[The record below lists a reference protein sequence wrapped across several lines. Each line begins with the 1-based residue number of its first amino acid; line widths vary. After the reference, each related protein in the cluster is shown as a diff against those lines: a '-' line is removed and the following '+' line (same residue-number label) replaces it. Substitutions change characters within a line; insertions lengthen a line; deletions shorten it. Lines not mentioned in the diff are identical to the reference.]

1 MKIEGKVATIIF
13 KNEVNNWTVLLVKQ
27 KGGYITCVGETDEI
41 EVDDDLEFEGELVSH
56 KVYGEQFKFSSYK
69 KILPKTTSALITYI
83 ADNISGVGK
92 KTAKNIVDTFGEET
106 VNVIRFSM
114 DKLYEIKGLNTEKIE
129 RLNDFFNSEWEKW
142 NTIEFLSKFQI
153 STIIANRIYQAVG
166 KDTIDIIKENPYS
179 LLGFVRALNFK
190 IVDSIGKN
198 IGIALDNPDRLDSGV
213 IYAIDKITEFGHTCV
228 EKENL
233 IKYCVELL
241 EVDDAE
247 ISQSITRLVLSNKLY
262 IDKVDMQDFVFRQS
276 MYLAEEDVAK
286 SIIEHTRQSIKVNDL
301 TALISKVSKNNN
313 IELSQE
319 QKNAISTCLNNMISI
334 VTGGPGT
341 GKTTII
347 KCIIDILEEQK
358 KNYVLC
364 APTGRAAKRIT
375 QTTGKEAKTLH
386 RLLEISKIDDN
397 DIDLFYEYQV
407 KQVEDEVVIVDE
419 ASMIDIMMM
428 NNLVKGIKP
437 NTQLIIVGD
446 VNQLPSVGPGSVLK
460 DIILS
465 DIVPTVELKQI
476 YRQSAKSDIVM
487 NAHRVNEGIYPEF
500 KTKDTDLFFIGT
512 KTIEQTLSEI
522 SSLITYRLESYSNLD
537 VLKDLQILTPVK
549 KTELGTI
556 ELNQKIQEILN
567 PKSDN
572 KAEVLYQSKVFR
584 EKDKVMQIVNNY
596 DKKYSIEG
604 KFFEGIYN
612 GDIGYIDSIDNENEK
627 LYVKFDDDRLVE
639 YDFEEL
645 EQLEHSYAI
654 TIHKSQGSEFDYVI
668 LPIFTGYKKLLTRNL
683 LYTAMT
689 RAKKML
695 IIIGNRNVVN
705 YMVDNLDS
713 KNRKTGLKEKLEKL
727 LYLNDN
733 KSKK

>member
-153 STIIANRIYQAVG
+153 STVIANRIYRSVG